1 MKIQQSSANITHLLH
16 QRFRAAA
23 CTAAAS
29 SNLLSLSAGWTLALA
44 GARAPGCLPW
54 RLPCPF
60 RAPASMRQLRRVCP
74 AFVLRDSHEHRM
86 LAASTTRAA
95 AARSAGQLRRG
106 EASGEPAASRLQAAA
121 ARGGRADTASKR
133 PATRRGAPSA
143 VAVGNPE
150 RSLELDR
157 LSRSRSRSSA
167 AGYRVGLCRL
177 GALQLGA
184 IGPYWGLLP
193 FLNGCRPNC

>member
-106 EASGEPAASRLQAAA
+106 ERRAGSQQTA
-121 ARGGRADTASKR
+121 GGSS
-133 PATRRGAPSA
+133 TRRAGGYGEQATSHA
-143 VAVGNPE
+143 AW
-150 RSLELDR
+150 
-157 LSRSRSRSSA
+157 SS
-167 AGYRVGLCRL
+167 
-177 GALQLGA
+177 
-184 IGPYWGLLP
+184 
-193 FLNGCRPNC
+193 

>member
-1 MKIQQSSANITHLLH
+1 MKIKIQQSSANITHLLH

-60 RAPASMRQLRRVCP
+60 RAPASVRQLRRVCP
-74 AFVLRDSHEHRM
+74 AFVLRNSHEHRM
-86 LAASTTRAA
+86 LAASTARAA
-95 AARSAGQLRRG
+95 AARSAGQLRR
-106 EASGEPAASRLQAAA
+106 GEPAASRLQAAA

-133 PATRRGAPSA
+133 PATRRGAPSGGGWQPRA
-143 VAVGNPE
+143 LARAGQVVEVEVEVE
-150 RSLELDR
+150 RR
-157 LSRSRSRSSA
+157 W
-167 AGYRVGLCRL
+167 V
-177 GALQLGA
+177 
-184 IGPYWGLLP
+184 
-193 FLNGCRPNC
+193 

>member
-60 RAPASMRQLRRVCP
+60 RAPASVRQLRRVCP
-74 AFVLRDSHEHRM
+74 AFVLRDSHEHRAGSGGAQRG
-86 LAASTTRAA
+86 AAE
-95 AARSAGQLRRG
+95 ARR
-106 EASGEPAASRLQAAA
+106 AASRQPADCRRQQHEAGERIRRA
-121 ARGGRADTASKR
+121 SDQPRGVELLVRWR
-133 PATRRGAPSA
+133 LATPSA
-143 VAVGNPE
+143 
-150 RSLELDR
+150 R
-157 LSRSRSRSSA
+157 
-167 AGYRVGLCRL
+167 
-177 GALQLGA
+177 
-184 IGPYWGLLP
+184 
-193 FLNGCRPNC
+193 

>member
-86 LAASTTRAA
+86 LAASTARAA
-95 AARSAGQLRRG
+95 AAGSGGAQRGAAEARR
-106 EASGEPAASRLQAAA
+106 AASRQPADCRRQQHEA
-121 ARGGRADTASKR
+121 GGRIRRASDQPR
-133 PATRRGAPSA
+133 GVELLVRWRLATPSA
-143 VAVGNPE
+143 
-150 RSLELDR
+150 R
-157 LSRSRSRSSA
+157 
-167 AGYRVGLCRL
+167 
-177 GALQLGA
+177 
-184 IGPYWGLLP
+184 
-193 FLNGCRPNC
+193 